1 MSHDWKA
8 FGDNITALLKTSGD
22 SGDSGDKSKKPSGD
36 KGLFV
41 ATSET
46 QVSPLENEWGQARA
60 ASGDSYFVENQQLI
74 GGVPTVSTVPTR
86 FWEEIFPDDVP
97 AEWREGFASFSVQTA
112 PDGYPEHRWKQAID
126 DGRRFLV
133 RWGTEA
139 ARLGW
144 SATDLF
150 GASPIAPWP
159 RVGMLGLI
167 PLLNGDPVVGL
178 GADAAVIQSGSGA
191 MLSYRRHVA
200 RDGRACLWVI
210 GGAA

>member
-1 MSHDWKA
+1 MQHDWKA

-22 SGDSGDKSKKPSGD
+22 SGDSGDKSKKRSDD

-41 ATSET
+41 PTSET
-46 QVSPLENEWGQARA
+46 HVSPLENEWGQPRTP
-60 ASGDSYFVENQQLI
+60 SGDSYFVENQQVN
-74 GGVPTVSTVPTR
+74 GGVPTVSTVPTH
-86 FWEEIFPDDVP
+86 FWEDIFPDDVP
-97 AEWREGFASFSVQTA
+97 VEWREGFASFSVQA
-112 PDGYPEHRWKQAID
+112 PPVGYPEHRWKQGIED
-126 DGRRFLV
+126 SRSFLV
-133 RWGTEA
+133 RWGAEA

-167 PLLNGDPVVGL
+167 PLLNGDPVVALSAG
-178 GADAAVIQSGSGA
+178 AAVIESRSGA
-191 MLSYRRHVA
+191 RLSYQRHIA